1 MQKYTIFYY
10 VRQLIVF
17 DILPSSYCVLRSPVG
32 LLQLSLFNLSHVW
45 FKFNR
50 RRGLHQLANAE
61 RSTMNA
67 EHSTMKAECRRKST
81 GEHS

>member
-1 MQKYTIFYY
+1 M
-10 VRQLIVF
+10 
-17 DILPSSYCVLRSPVG
+17 
-32 LLQLSLFNLSHVW
+32 W

-50 RRGLHQLANAE
+50 RRGLHQLANAERSTMSAEGRRRSTAESSTTNAERKKQDQLANAE